1 MESLLSGVSGDAR
14 LDGWPWTYHGHT
26 TRAMKPAGRDAAGPR
41 IKLPPTCTVQHE
53 EQQLS
58 WRWWRARWRRY
69 CRDTYCSLL
78 YSPSTIGD
86 EQAAGGG
93 RS

>member
-41 IKLPPTCTVQHE
+41 IKLPT
-53 EQQLS
+53 S
-58 WRWWRARWRRY
+58 YMYRA
-69 CRDTYCSLL
+69 
-78 YSPSTIGD
+78 
-86 EQAAGGG
+86 A
-93 RS
+93 